1 MPIKKNTKFMTNFQC
16 GNLFDAHCIAHLYL
30 LLPRGK
36 LNPSVIYAGRIGVK
50 TDFKSVHIL
59 NGRSNIYISDI
70 LYAVTLDIV
79 YGISGIKYCNSG
91 Y

>member
-59 NGRSNIYISDI
+59 YGRYNICIYIYQI
-70 LYAVTLDIV
+70 
-79 YGISGIKYCNSG
+79 YCMM
-91 Y
+91 